1 MTKEV
6 TQIQSAISVVKKEA
20 ATLDCVYEA
29 SSYGYYLKIRHH
41 IENWISSLSIKI
53 SKNTTSSG
61 VEVQSHV

>member
-1 MTKEV
+1 MTQKV
-6 TQIQSAISVVKKEA
+6 TQVQSAISVVEKEA

-41 IENWISSLSIKI
+41 IENCISSFSIKI